1 MRVGVGNMKKGSM
14 GKGSIEM
21 EAGGM
26 GKGRHGEGEHGDGR
40 HRDGEM
46 GMEGGMEKCQGHAGP
61 GGLDVSS
68 LEIHCGPM
76 QVTISHLSSMRV

>member
-1 MRVGVGNMKKGSM
+1 MRVGVGTMVKGSM

-26 GKGRHGEGEHGDGR
+26 GKGSMGMG
-40 HRDGEM
+40 

-76 QVTISHLSSMRV
+76 QVSISHLSSMRV